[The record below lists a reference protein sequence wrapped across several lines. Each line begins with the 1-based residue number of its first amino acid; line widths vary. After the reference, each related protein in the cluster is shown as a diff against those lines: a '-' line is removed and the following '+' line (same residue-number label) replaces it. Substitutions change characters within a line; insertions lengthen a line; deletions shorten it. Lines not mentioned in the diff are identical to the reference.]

1 MALEKIFVAYDGSD
15 HSKRALEMA
24 KNIAILNSEIKID
37 IINVAPIPALSGMQ
51 TENLAEII
59 DMMIEDSTA
68 VLHEAQ
74 DIMEEIDEQITTYLL
89 KGASP
94 AVEIMKMIDAGDYDL
109 AIVGSRGLSGIREF
123 MGSVSYKVLH
133 EAKIP
138 VMVTE

>member
-1 MALEKIFVAYDGSD
+1 MAISKIFVAYDGSD

-24 KNIAILNSEIKID
+24 KNFVVLDSKIQVD
-37 IINVAPIPALSGMQ
+37 IVNVAPIPALSGMQ
-51 TENLAEII
+51 TDHLAEII
-59 DMMIEDSTA
+59 DMMIDDGTS

-74 DIMEEIDEQITTYLL
+74 DIMKDFSDQINTYLL

-94 AVEIMKMIDAGDYDL
+94 ALEIIKMIEAGDYDF

-123 MGSVSYKVLH
+123 MGSVSYKILH

-138 VMVTE
+138 VMVTD